1 MYEAFA
7 SRTPFVT
14 TPVGNVSD
22 QASVVTV
29 VRTPEEMSR
38 AANALLE
45 DDAERRRLAGQAFQ
59 LWQAHHTWEQIAAQ
73 YESLYTVLV
82 ERGRTVGAAGR

>member
-7 SRTPFVT
+7 SHTPFLT

-22 QASVVTV
+22 HADVVKI
-29 VRTPEEMSR
+29 VRTPEEMRDAGKS
-38 AANALLE
+38 LLR

-59 LWQAHHTWEQIAAQ
+59 LWQARHTWEQIAAQ
-73 YESLYTVLV
+73 YESLYTALV